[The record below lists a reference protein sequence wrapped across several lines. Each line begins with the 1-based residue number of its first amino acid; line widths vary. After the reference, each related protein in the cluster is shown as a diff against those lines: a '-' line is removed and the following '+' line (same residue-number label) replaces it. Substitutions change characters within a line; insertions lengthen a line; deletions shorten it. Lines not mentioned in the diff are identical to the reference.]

1 MATEISEFS
10 TLSLPN
16 GAHFDYMKRTA
27 DTAEN
32 DAAVNEKATA
42 QVLVLRKKLTA
53 EDECLKI
60 ASKNPL
66 TDEISAK
73 DTARDKCYSS
83 YKAAVKAM
91 ADLPEGDLQEAA
103 ATLWQHIKEYGID
116 TKSQLNIETG
126 MLTNLCADLKGGK
139 AELVATLGL
148 TKLVDDMAAANDS
161 VYTLMAQRTAEEST
175 KVAGALK
182 AARKETDA
190 AYKNLIR
197 KVNALYITD
206 GEHDYTTFINTMNQ
220 LIKEYRAKV
229 VKGRKSAK
237 TTDGDTGG
245 KTDE

>member
-1 MATEISEFS
+1 MATEITEFS
-10 TLSLPN
+10 TASLPN
-16 GAHFDYMKRTA
+16 GAHFDYMKRA
-27 DTAEN
+27 AEAAEN
-32 DAAVNEKATA
+32 DTAVNAKASA
-42 QVLVLRKKLTA
+42 QVLVLRKKFTV

-66 TDEISAK
+66 TEEISAQ

-91 ADLPEGDLQEAA
+91 ADLPEGELQKAG
-103 ATLWQHIKEYGID
+103 ATLLQHIKEYGID

-126 MLTNLCADLKGGK
+126 MLTNLCADLKGDK

-161 VYTLMAQRTAEEST
+161 VYSLMAQRTAEEST

-182 AARKETDA
+182 TARKDTDA
-190 AYKNLIR
+190 AYKNLIK
-197 KVNALYITD
+197 KVNALSLTD
-206 GEHDYTTFINTMNQ
+206 GDHDYTTFIDTINQ
-220 LIKEYRAKV
+220 LIKEFRAKV
-229 VKGRKSAK
+229 VKGRSSSKN
-237 TTDGDTGG
+237 TDSDTDD